1 MATSR
6 MCWLTAM
13 LLLAALNVLVVVRYH
28 MSDNPTT
35 ETFSWTGHDF
45 PERLPLPRNL
55 DTVLLTVEESAHFQL
70 GADAEMIWRS
80 PSMAAPAYCRLG
92 PRHRLFTITMFH
104 ELHCLRILNR
114 GFAGAAHVA
123 HVAHCLSYLR
133 HGALCGADLTLERGD
148 FARRNFSRDRA
159 GAMHECRDWS
169 LLYDVMADN
178 WTRWSAV
185 RQEVL
190 AQ

>member
-1 MATSR
+1 
-6 MCWLTAM
+6 M
-13 LLLAALNVLVVVRYH
+13 LLIAALNALVVVRYH
-28 MSDNPTT
+28 DPTT
-35 ETFSWTGHDF
+35 ETFSWIGHDF

-55 DTVLLTVEESAHFQL
+55 DTVFLTVEESAHFPL
-70 GADAEMIWRS
+70 EADAEMIWRS

-114 GFAGAAHVA
+114 GFAGAAPAA
-123 HVAHCLSYLR
+123 HVAHCLTYLR

-148 FARRNFSRDRA
+148 FARSNFSSGRA
-159 GAMHECRDWS
+159 GETHECRDWS

-190 AQ
+190 AQR